1 MRRGGKPPEVT
12 GPPNRASAEQA
23 KGIFPQGGSRKVDLI
38 KAAKTGDKRATLIAL
53 RDKLA
58 ETIQNCDSGRD
69 MASNSKRLME
79 VMAEIEALPAEKPV
93 LSKHDRLKNKHE
105 NRQPKTDILLGE

>member
-1 MRRGGKPPEVT
+1 M
-12 GPPNRASAEQA
+12 N
-23 KGIFPQGGSRKVDLI
+23 DLI
-38 KAAKTGDKRATLIAL
+38 TAAKSGDKRATLIAL

-79 VMAEIEALPAEKPV
+79 VMAEIEALPEPEKEKA
-93 LSKHDRLKNKHE
+93 SKHDRLKKKYD
-105 NRQPKTDILLGE
+105 NR

>member
-1 MRRGGKPPEVT
+1 MFAWEKEIVHLAIFGSMHNHGIKRGGLDVT
-12 GPPNRASAEQA
+12 N
-23 KGIFPQGGSRKVDLI
+23 LI
-38 KAAKTGDKRATLIAL
+38 DAAKSGDKRATLIAL

-79 VMAEIEALPAEKPV
+79 VMAEIEALPDDKEVKT
-93 LSKHDRLKNKHE
+93 SKHNRLKKKIE
-105 NRQPKTDILLGE
+105 KG

>member
-1 MRRGGKPPEVT
+1 MT
-12 GPPNRASAEQA
+12 
-23 KGIFPQGGSRKVDLI
+23 DLI
-38 KAAKTGDKRATLIAL
+38 EAAKSGNKRATLIAL

-79 VMAEIEALPAEKPV
+79 VMAEIEALPDETAIKV
-93 LSKHDRLKNKHE
+93 SKHDRLKTKRE
-105 NRQPKTDILLGE
+105 NR